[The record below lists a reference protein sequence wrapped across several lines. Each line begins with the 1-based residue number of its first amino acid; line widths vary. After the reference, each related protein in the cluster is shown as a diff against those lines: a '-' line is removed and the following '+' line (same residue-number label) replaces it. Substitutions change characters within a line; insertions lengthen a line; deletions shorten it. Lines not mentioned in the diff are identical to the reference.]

1 MSKDHI
7 VNIKNK
13 SALSTPKRH
22 GDIIS
27 NAVDLEDSSGSLKKM
42 SPMSPRCQSRGC
54 SREAI
59 KLDISARNAHIYIT
73 DGNSRGDSQGGA
85 TRTLIKL
92 TPM

>member
-1 MSKDHI
+1 MVSKDHI

-13 SALSTPKRH
+13 SPMSTPKKH

-27 NAVDLEDSSGSLKKM
+27 NAVDLEISSDGLKKM

-54 SREAI
+54 SREAM

-73 DGNSRGDSQGGA
+73 DGNSRND
-85 TRTLIKL
+85 
-92 TPM
+92 